1 MENQRKYRKIILLL
15 FLQNVEEE
23 RFLLLSNP
31 KTGGKL
37 VENWRKTG
45 GKRNVFTTWQ
55 LAKLVISFV
64 SFNGNPGKNE
74 GLNFEEHE
82 GHH

>member
-1 MENQRKYRKIILLL
+1 MENQQK

-37 VENWRKTG
+37 VENWRKTDCII
-45 GKRNVFTTWQ
+45 FF
-55 LAKLVISFV
+55 SF
-64 SFNGNPGKNE
+64 SGNPGKNE
-74 GLNFEEHE
+74 DLETNSNLVSL
-82 GHH
+82 

>member
-1 MENQRKYRKIILLL
+1 MENQKK

-23 RFLLLSNP
+23 RFLLVSNP

-37 VENWRKTG
+37 VENWRETEC
-45 GKRNVFTTWQ
+45 
-55 LAKLVISFV
+55 ISFV

>member
-45 GKRNVFTTWQ
+45 GKRNVLVLSVSMEIQ
-55 LAKLVISFV
+55 AKM
-64 SFNGNPGKNE
+64 KT
-74 GLNFEEHE
+74 
-82 GHH
+82 

>member
-1 MENQRKYRKIILLL
+1 MENQQK

-37 VENWRKTG
+37 VENWRKSG
-45 GKRNVFTTWQ
+45 GKQNV
-55 LAKLVISFV
+55 LVLSVSVEIKAKI
-64 SFNGNPGKNE
+64 KT
-74 GLNFEEHE
+74 
-82 GHH
+82 

>member
-37 VENWRKTG
+37 VENWRKSG
-45 GKRNVFTTWQ
+45 GKQNV
-55 LAKLVISFV
+55 LVLSVSVEIKAKI
-64 SFNGNPGKNE
+64 KT
-74 GLNFEEHE
+74 
-82 GHH
+82 

>member
-45 GKRNVFTTWQ
+45 GK
-55 LAKLVISFV
+55 L
-64 SFNGNPGKNE
+64 
-74 GLNFEEHE
+74 EEN
-82 GHH
+82 